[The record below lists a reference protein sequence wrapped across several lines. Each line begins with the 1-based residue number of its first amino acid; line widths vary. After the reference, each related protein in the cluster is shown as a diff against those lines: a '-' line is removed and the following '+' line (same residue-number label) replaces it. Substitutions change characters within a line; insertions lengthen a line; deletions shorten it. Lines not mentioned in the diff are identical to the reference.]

1 MMTMTMTTAA
11 TTLPGIG
18 GSSIEDLDPVMTAA
32 ADFAG
37 SPVMTA
43 DLDLLDLD
51 TAETST
57 SLRSKR
63 RRNHTTASFLSAV
76 DSNIA
81 AALDN
86 IRLTAAKATLSSSIS
101 MLKGARVKRQKQSDM
116 GQSVLDG
123 FILSAGLDQRV
134 LLWSLTGR
142 CVGQF
147 GCHDWDINSDA
158 TWFKEV
164 QQDIAAKKRAA
175 AQQGVTLRFDRNKTS
190 ACNIMPDTDIK
201 DLVRSPSTRM
211 LQADFGKKKKTAS
224 SSSSSAAAGHT
235 TSHELNTYVVAL
247 SKKLAQKS
255 AIYSDA
261 DEHFRHMLVRLLM
274 HARPTAAAVTCMLYL
289 PTLCMHAYPMPSCPP
304 HVLLLCS
311 IRISIRWSR
320 SSRSPSGA
328 VRASRGNRRVA
339 DTTRERERE
348 IDRYT
353 MRMMLLAAASME
365 VGWNNRRDR

>member
-1 MMTMTMTTAA
+1 MTMMTMTTAA

-18 GSSIEDLDPVMTAA
+18 GSSIEDLDPVMTTA

-37 SPVMTA
+37 SPVMT
-43 DLDLLDLD
+43 DDLD
-51 TAETST
+51 TAETSN

-86 IRLTAAKATLSSSIS
+86 IRLTAAKAALSSSIS

-211 LQADFGKKKKTAS
+211 LQADFGKKKKTS
-224 SSSSSAAAGHT
+224 SSSAAAAGHT

-274 HARPTAAAVTCMLYL
+274 HACSTHRCSSDMHALPSYLMHACLPHAFL
-289 PTLCMHAYPMPSCPP
+289 PTLCAP
-304 HVLLLCS
+304 LL
-311 IRISIRWSR
+311 RISIRWSR
-320 SSRSPSGA
+320 SSHSPSGA
-328 VRASRGNRRVA
+328 VRASRGNRKVA
-339 DTTRERERE
+339 DTTRER
-348 IDRYT
+348 
-353 MRMMLLAAASME
+353 
-365 VGWNNRRDR
+365 